1 MLIRLLA
8 VPDHLDLSCSLQP
21 DPRFSAALPIFNAS
35 LAPRARYRGF
45 RQFLPCYGTTFAAV
59 GLRAPLA
66 PFTLQGTESLE
77 IFAKGSGQPV
87 ISVWASDPAG
97 TEIREFHG
105 TSAIGC
111 LPDGTDIS
119 LVKNPG
125 GDLSTLLIVLAKGTV
140 KPQP

>member
-1 MLIRLLA
+1 MFKR
-8 VPDHLDLSCSLQP
+8 
-21 DPRFSAALPIFNAS
+21 RAALVDEKGVVVAAFNET
-35 LAPRARYRGF
+35 
-45 RQFLPCYGTTFAAV
+45 CHDYGATAATV
-59 GLRAPLA
+59 RLRAPLA

-77 IFAKGSGQPV
+77 IFAKGSSQPV
-87 ISVWASDPAG
+87 ISVQASDPAG

-111 LPDGTDIS
+111 LPDGTEVS

>member
-1 MLIRLLA
+1 LRRDKHQIIEYGDRAMFKRRAEL
-8 VPDHLDLSCSLQP
+8 VDEKGVVV
-21 DPRFSAALPIFNAS
+21 AAFNET
-35 LAPRARYRGF
+35 
-45 RQFLPCYGTTFAAV
+45 CHDYGTTAATV
-59 GLRAPLA
+59 RLRAPLA

-77 IFAKGSGQPV
+77 IFAKGSSQPV
-87 ISVWASDPAG
+87 ISVQASDPAG

-111 LPDGTDIS
+111 LPDGTEVS